1 MATIGLSRPYYA
13 KYNNNDGIVT
23 YSDGG
28 SMGKF
33 TELSISLNEGSS
45 NILYADNAPA
55 ESDNQFSGGTAS
67 ITTDDLR
74 AELMAPVFGAKEEA
88 INAEGLSTTGAKWY
102 VFDDDQV
109 IPDLGIGGI
118 IKKKVGGAIKWVA
131 FILVKTQFTTPGI
144 VATTQGET
152 ITWQTQSLTAKLM
165 RGDDEKHRWH
175 MISSPLDS
183 EEDAEAIVKA
193 YLNIK

>member
-13 KYNNNDGIVT
+13 KYNNNEGIVT

-33 TELSISLNEGSS
+33 TELSISLNEGGD
-45 NILYADNAPA
+45 NVLYADNGPA

-102 VFDDDQV
+102 VFDDDQ
-109 IPDLGIGGI
+109 ITPDLGIGGI

-152 ITWQTQSLTAKLM
+152 ITWQTQSLSAKIM

-183 EEDAEAIVKA
+183 EEDAETIVKA
-193 YLNIK
+193 YLNIN